1 MLLGRS
7 NEIKQLN
14 HYYNREGSQI
24 IVVYGQ
30 KNIGKTAL
38 IKEFIQD
45 KPSVFYT
52 ARSCSEREQQYQ
64 WGNELSEEGI
74 KALKYPSYDDI
85 FNAITKEQTEKKI
98 IVVDEFQNMIKA
110 DSTFMKELVSFIHRQ
125 WNKQQLLFILC
136 SSSVGWVENS
146 MIKKIGDAAY
156 ELSGLLKVKEL
167 KYKDCMDF
175 FPGFSKQQCIEVYAI
190 LGGLPGLW
198 VHFNDKISI
207 KENIIRN
214 ILNPAGSLYH
224 EAERYVSEEL
234 RETAVY
240 NTILSAI
247 AGGKHK
253 LNDLYLHTGFSRA
266 KISVYLKNL
275 MELEIV
281 EKVFSYDTEGHANVQ
296 KGIYR
301 ICSRYVHFYYKL
313 IYPRLSSLQTEAAS
327 AFYLSFISQELKSY
341 VAEYFKNV
349 CMEYLDD
356 KNDRNM
362 LPFVFDRSGEW
373 VGKDGNIDII
383 LQDEEANTLLAQCN
397 YDKPMMTYEE
407 YGRLLHCADKAR
419 LDVGYI
425 ILFSVDRF
433 DEKLELEAKVKRN
446 LTLVSI
452 KNM

>member
-1 MLLGRS
+1 MLFGRS
-7 NEIKQLN
+7 NELNQLN
-14 HYYNREGSQI
+14 HYYDREGSQI
-24 IVVYGQ
+24 VVVYGQ

-38 IKEFIQD
+38 IKEFSQD
-45 KPSVFYT
+45 KSVSFYA
-52 ARSCSEREQQYQ
+52 ARSCSEREQQFQ
-64 WGNELSEEGI
+64 WGSELSEEGI
-74 KALKYPSYDDI
+74 KALKYPSYEDI
-85 FNAITKEQTEKKI
+85 FMAITREKSEKKI

-110 DSTFMKELVSFIHRQ
+110 DSTFMKELISFMHRQ

-146 MIKKIGDAAY
+146 MIHKIGDAAY
-156 ELSGLLKVKEL
+156 ELSGLLKIKEL

-175 FPGFSKQQCIEVYAI
+175 FPGFSKQQCMETYAI

-198 VHFNDKISI
+198 VHLNDKLSV
-207 KENIIRN
+207 KENIIRYV
-214 ILNPAGSLYH
+214 LTPSSSLYG

-234 RETAVY
+234 RETGVY
-240 NTILSAI
+240 NTILASI

-301 ICSRYVHFYYKL
+301 ICNRFVHFYYKL
-313 IYPRLSSLQTEAAS
+313 IYPHLSRLQIEAPN
-327 AFYLSFISQELKSY
+327 AFYLSCISLELKSY
-341 VAEYFKNV
+341 VAEYFKDV

-356 KNDRNM
+356 RNEGNI
-362 LPFVFDRSGEW
+362 LPFIYDRSGEW

-383 LQDEEANTLLAQCN
+383 VQDEDANTMLAQCN
-397 YDKPMMTYEE
+397 YDKPMMTYED
-407 YGRLLHCADKAR
+407 YGKLLHCADKAR
-419 LDVGYI
+419 LDVDFVM
-425 ILFSVDRF
+425 LFSVDRF
-433 DEKLELEAKVKRN
+433 DEKLELEAKVKKN
-446 LTLVSI
+446 LTLVSM

>member
-1 MLLGRS
+1 MLFGRS

-14 HYYNREGSQI
+14 HYYDREGSQI

-38 IKEFIQD
+38 IKEFSQD
-45 KPSVFYT
+45 KPVTFYA

-64 WGNELSEEGI
+64 WGSELSEEGI
-74 KALKYPSYDDI
+74 KVLKYPTYDDI
-85 FNAITKEQTEKKI
+85 FMAITKEKSEKKI
-98 IVVDEFQNMIKA
+98 IVIDEFQNMIKA
-110 DSTFMKELVSFIHRQ
+110 DSTFMKELISFIHRQ
-125 WNKQQLLFILC
+125 WNRQQLLFVLC

-146 MIKKIGDAAY
+146 MIHRIGDAAY
-156 ELSGLLKVKEL
+156 ELSGLLKIKEL

-175 FPGFSKQQCIEVYAI
+175 FPGFSKQQCMETYAI

-198 VHFNDKISI
+198 VHFNDKLSI

-214 ILNPAGSLYH
+214 ILSPSSSLYG
-224 EAERYVSEEL
+224 EAQRYVSDEL
-234 RETAVY
+234 RETGVY
-240 NTILSAI
+240 NTILASI

-281 EKVFSYDTEGHANVQ
+281 EKVFSYDTDGHANVQ

-301 ICSRYVHFYYKL
+301 ICNRFVHFYYKL
-313 IYPRLSSLQTEAAS
+313 IYPHLTRLQTES
-327 AFYLSFISQELKSY
+327 PHAFYLSCIHLELKSY

-349 CMEYLDD
+349 CMEYLEDR
-356 KNDRNM
+356 NERNM
-362 LPFVFDRSGEW
+362 LPFVYDRSGEW

-383 LQDEEANTLLAQCN
+383 VQDEEANTMLAQCN
-397 YDKPMMTYEE
+397 YDKPMMTYED
-407 YGRLLHCADKAR
+407 YGKLLYCAEKAR
-419 LDVGYI
+419 LDVGYVM
-425 ILFSVDRF
+425 LFSVDRF

-446 LTLVSI
+446 LTLVSM